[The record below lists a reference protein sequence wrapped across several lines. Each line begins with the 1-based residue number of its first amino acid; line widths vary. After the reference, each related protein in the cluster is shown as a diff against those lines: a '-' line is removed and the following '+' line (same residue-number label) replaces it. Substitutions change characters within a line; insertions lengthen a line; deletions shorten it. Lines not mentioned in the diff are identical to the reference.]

1 MAHNPRLPVGG
12 FIQPYPCPFEA
23 GLNLHLM
30 ADKDQQAKAQ
40 PKEAENTEAGGL
52 GWFRRMKEGITT
64 KTAEKKEIPEGN
76 WYKCPSCKTVIASP
90 EHEGNLWV
98 CAHCDHHERIG
109 SAAYFNFLFDGGK
122 FRELQ
127 AKMTSANPL
136 NFKDTKDYEDRLNSS
151 MEKTNLKDA
160 LRTGVGEVA
169 GRTMVISCMD
179 FSFIGGSMGSVV
191 GEKIARAIDYAI
203 KNGLPFVCITKSGGA
218 RMMEAGFSLMQM
230 AKTSAKLSLLAKA
243 GLPYVC
249 ILTDPTTGGV
259 TASFAMLGDLHIA
272 EPNALIGFAGPR
284 VVKETIG
291 KDLPSGFQRAE
302 FLLEH
307 GFVDRIV
314 HRNKLQQELST
325 LVGMLM
331 D

>member
-1 MAHNPRLPVGG
+1 MSEKNPPS
-12 FIQPYPCPFEA
+12 A
-23 GLNLHLM
+23 TN
-30 ADKDQQAKAQ
+30 ATD
-40 PKEAENTEAGGL
+40 AENESGNGL

-90 EHEGNLWV
+90 EHEQNLWV
-98 CAHCDHHERIG
+98 CGHCDHHERIG
-109 SAAYFNFLFDGGK
+109 SHAYFSFLFDDGK

-127 AKMTSANPL
+127 AKMASANPL
-136 NFKDTKDYEDRLNSS
+136 SFKDTKDYEDRLASS
-151 MEKTNLKDA
+151 MEKTGLKDA
-160 LRTGVGEVA
+160 IRTGVGEVK
-169 GRTMVISCMD
+169 GRQMVISCMD
-179 FSFIGGSMGSVV
+179 FGFIGGSMGSVV
-191 GEKIARAIDYAI
+191 GEKIARAVDYAI

-218 RMMEAGFSLMQM
+218 RMMEAGLSLMQM
-230 AKTSAKLSLLAKA
+230 AKTSAKLSLLSKA
-243 GLPYVC
+243 GLPYIC

-259 TASFAMLGDLHIA
+259 TASFAMLGDVHLA

-291 KDLPSGFQRAE
+291 KDLPPGFQRSE

-314 HRNKLQQELST
+314 HRGQLADELSE